1 MVAKKKPKIQDKPKD
16 KQTETDIDFSFDAV
30 ENEVDKILGT
40 TSDKDKKKP
49 IIQHISDKIQMGM
62 TIKNNLPDKGFL
74 NVKAET
80 GLVKYKDKYGEE
92 FLDKKVIITSKDIHD
107 VEYVE
112 VTDGL
117 FNIDLRN
124 DSEFWFIR
132 SPITVP
138 SMIRQA
144 QRTAIDVKE
153 CYKIE
158 KRKIELPIWLILAL
172 IGGVVII
179 LIMLWSLMG

>member
-1 MVAKKKPKIQDKPKD
+1 MAKKKKIKTNDAVESKD
-16 KQTETDIDFSFDAV
+16 TDIDFSFQDV
-30 ENEVDKILGT
+30 ENEVDKILGK
-40 TSDKDKKKP
+40 TSEEDKKKP

-80 GLVKYKDKYGEE
+80 GLVKYKDRYGEE
-92 FLDKKVIITSKDIHD
+92 FLEKKVIITSKDIHD

-112 VTDGL
+112 ITDGL

-144 QRTAIDVKE
+144 QRVAIDVKE
-153 CYKIE
+153 CYKIV
-158 KRKIELPIWLILAL
+158 KRKFELPILLIVAL
-172 IGGVVII
+172 LGGAAIII
-179 LIMLWSLMG
+179 LMLWSLLG